1 MFTRGKK
8 ISAYLDQEDEQT
20 LQRLCERFGKSRSA
34 TLGLA
39 LICMDSLLPS
49 REAWAKL
56 SGKYLSKDQRGETTE

>member
-20 LQRLCERFGKSRSA
+20 LQRLCDRFGKSRSA

-39 LICMDSLLPS
+39 LTCMDSLLPS
-49 REAWAKL
+49 REAWVKL
-56 SGKYLSKDQRGETTE
+56 SGKYLARAERGESTE